1 MTEPPSTEGK
11 LGRREGNLRGLLEPR
26 PPRQG
31 VELTD
36 HSMCPPGTRKRLA
49 VPSHTQA
56 SLTVFAKCQSQ
67 TWGRCGRYRL
77 FQLVPSP
84 PFPPLH
90 ILLSPIKISSVLTVS
105 VCTQTGRGK
114 KKKSHQGSGS
124 SYANIF
130 PRTQAAK
137 THRPDRLPPGRYL
150 APTLIKD
157 GSRRTQSQ
165 FRHTHD
171 LAPTPCQ
178 PPRTERVVM
187 VTPALSGS

>member
-1 MTEPPSTEGK
+1 MCLLNEQTRVVRWGWKSGTDSEAERVRESQENMTEPPSTEGE
-11 LGRREGNLRGLLEPR
+11 LGGGEGNLRGLLGPR

-49 VPSHTQA
+49 VPSHAQA
-56 SLTVFAKCQSQ
+56 SLTVFTKCQSQ

-114 KKKSHQGSGS
+114 KKSHQGSGS

-137 THRPDRLPPGRYL
+137 THRPNRLPPRRYL
-150 APTLIKD
+150 APT
-157 GSRRTQSQ
+157 
-165 FRHTHD
+165 
-171 LAPTPCQ
+171 
-178 PPRTERVVM
+178 
-187 VTPALSGS
+187 

>member
-1 MTEPPSTEGK
+1 MEQIARQRARESQGNMTEPPSTEGK

-77 FQLVPSP
+77 FQLVPSS

-105 VCTQTGRGK
+105 VCTQTSRGK
-114 KKKSHQGSGS
+114 KKSPIRG
-124 SYANIF
+124 
-130 PRTQAAK
+130 PAAAML
-137 THRPDRLPPGRYL
+137 TYFQELRLPR
-150 APTLIKD
+150 PTGPI
-157 GSRRTQSQ
+157 GSHLGGT
-165 FRHTHD
+165 
-171 LAPTPCQ
+171 
-178 PPRTERVVM
+178 
-187 VTPALSGS
+187 